1 MQTPEFSSPRDALL
15 AAFLPHAGFDG
26 WSQTSLAVAC
36 RDLGWPDSE
45 VLRLFP
51 GGPAQL
57 ADYHNAQAVASMVEA
72 LGKRDL
78 AGLKIRE
85 KVALGVRLML
95 EPQITHR
102 EALRRALPL
111 LAMPRHLDIAAR
123 TAWRVADAI
132 WYALGDASTDFN
144 FYSKRGLLVGV
155 WSTTL
160 LYWLDDR
167 SVGCAKSWAFLDR
180 RIDNV
185 MQIEKLK
192 SRLGLGAQGP
202 RKTKPDQASPSS

>member
-1 MQTPEFSSPRDALL
+1 MQTPDFNPERDALL

-26 WSQTSLAVAC
+26 WSQTGLATAC
-36 RDLGWPDSE
+36 RALGWPPSE
-45 VLRLFP
+45 ALRLFP

-57 ADYHNAQAVASMVEA
+57 ADYHNARAVADMVAA
-72 LGKRDL
+72 LAARDL
-78 AGLKIRE
+78 SGLKIRE

-95 EPQITHR
+95 EPQQANR

-111 LAMPRHLDIAAR
+111 LAMPQHLDIGAR
-123 TAWRVADAI
+123 MSWRVADAI
-132 WYALGDASTDFN
+132 WYALGDRSTDFN
-144 FYSKRGLLVGV
+144 FYSKRALLVGV
-155 WSTTL
+155 WTSTA

-167 SVGCAKSWAFLDR
+167 SDGSAKTWQFLGR

-192 SRLGLGAQGP
+192 AKLGLGAQPAAKAG
-202 RKTKPDQASPSS
+202 